1 MRRFLDYL
9 SYAINLISI
18 PLAIYLYF
26 LAVQERVP
34 TYYVSPERTRIIDT
48 TVPAP
53 SELQVLFKGKD
64 LRTDVSA
71 LIVYV
76 WNDGKPPI
84 EAGDVLEP
92 LAIELDSACE
102 ILDARLLKVSRPV
115 TKFAKGDLSPTS
127 KNVLPISFEILEQRD
142 GAAIQIIYTGNP
154 DATARMIGVVVG
166 ASQVRAI
173 TTKQPRQKTTE
184 SSVRKRVVGYTLLA
198 LVVATILFIVFRLI
212 GRRRNREPWDSRDHL
227 YVASIV
233 LYIGMGAY
241 FTYDMY
247 HSLEPVVPKTIWT
260 QQ

>member
-53 SELQVLFKGKD
+53 NELQVLFKGKD

-76 WNDGKPPI
+76 WNDGKLPI
-84 EAGDVLEP
+84 KAEDVLEP

-115 TKFAKGDLSPTS
+115 TKFAKGDLSLTS
-127 KNVLPISFEILEQRD
+127 KNVLPISFEILEQSD

-154 DATARMIGVVVG
+154 DAAAKMIGVVVG

-173 TTKQPRQKTTE
+173 TSQRPRQKMTE
-184 SSVRKRVVGYTLLA
+184 SSVRKRVGYTLISL
-198 LVVATILFIVFRLI
+198 LVATILFIAFLLI
-212 GRRRNREPWDSRDHL
+212 GRRRRRQPWDSRDQL
-227 YVASIV
+227 YVFVIV
-233 LYIGMGAY
+233 IYIGMGAY
-241 FTYDMY
+241 LTYDMY
-247 HSLEPVVPKTIWT
+247 HRLEPIVPKTIWT
-260 QQ
+260 QK